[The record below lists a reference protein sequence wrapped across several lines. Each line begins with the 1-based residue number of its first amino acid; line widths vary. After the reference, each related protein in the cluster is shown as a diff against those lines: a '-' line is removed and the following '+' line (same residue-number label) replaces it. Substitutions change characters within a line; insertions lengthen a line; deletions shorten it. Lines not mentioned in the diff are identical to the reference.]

1 MAIALPPPAEP
12 QLVSAAEI
20 RPSAKLKVQVGAL
33 TFYVADFCKIG
44 TAQVVRV
51 ASVATTPAEIVRGLG
66 ASCYLLG
73 YPASLTRYAVDGDTL
88 YIEVQRGR
96 ISSVEAP
103 PRIKAH
109 FAGIEKARFVTAAA
123 LEKRRV
129 LADSLSDRAG
139 DDYQMRLVP
148 DGPDSS
154 KLVIDNPTDGRD
166 RLQVRAG
173 FATNGNRYSGRYIAD
188 GQVRYSWRDGTEAL
202 VGVGVAVR
210 PPQLRDDQSGPY
222 REASGSLTKVTTGG
236 VLGVDGR
243 YVELK
248 PTVPAI
254 DAVGTVFPAGLDGE
268 ISEVGLSWL
277 IPLHAT
283 YTERATV
290 SLRVA
295 RVQQTFDFDDQRLL
309 TERYTKANIVFSLA
323 TRFAIAET
331 HLFELQSGVDLSQGF
346 TDSPFTPAGG
356 GGRGQF
362 SLARPAIRLSYQPG
376 SAFSPAIEASA
387 QLSSAALP
395 QNEQVVLGGDTQRAF
410 EPGTAAGDQGWRARA
425 TINHRPWALGWL
437 SLEPTLF
444 AEYGAAR
451 FRDPPPVAAGTAE
464 RAAVGLEATL
474 RLGSVVEFTG
484 FVAEPILASGPSL
497 LADDERRLGARL
509 SITY

>member
-1 MAIALPPPAEP
+1 MAVALPPPAEP
-12 QLVSAAEI
+12 QMVPAAEI
-20 RPSAKLKVQVGAL
+20 RPYAKLKVQAGAL
-33 TFYVADFCKIG
+33 TFYVADFCKLG
-44 TAQVVRV
+44 TAQVARV
-51 ASVATTPAEIVRGLG
+51 ASAATTPAEIVRGLG

-73 YPASLTRYAVDGDTL
+73 YPAALTRYGVDGSTL

-103 PRIKAH
+103 PRIKAY
-109 FAGIEKARFVTAAA
+109 FAGIEKKRVVTAAD

-129 LADSLSDRAG
+129 LADSLSERAG
-139 DDYQMRLVP
+139 DNYQMQLVP

-154 KLVIDNPTDGRD
+154 KLVIANPTDGRD
-166 RLQVRAG
+166 RLQLRAG

-188 GQVRYSWRDGTEAL
+188 GQARYSWGDGTEAL
-202 VGVGVAVR
+202 IGIGAAVR

-222 REASGSLTKVTTGG
+222 HEASGSLTRVTTAG

-248 PTVPAI
+248 PKVPAI
-254 DAVGTVFPAGLDGE
+254 DAMGTVFPAGLDGE
-268 ISEVGLSWL
+268 ISEAGVSWL
-277 IPLHAT
+277 VPLHAT
-283 YTERATV
+283 YTERVTL

-309 TERYTKANIVFSLA
+309 TERYTKANIVVSGA
-323 TRFAIAET
+323 TRFAIADS
-331 HLFELQSGVDLSQGF
+331 HVFELQGGVDLSQGF
-346 TDSPFTPAGG
+346 TSSPFVPAGG

-362 SLARPAIRLSYQPG
+362 SMARPAIRLSYQPG
-376 SAFSPAIEASA
+376 AAFSPAIEASA
-387 QLSSAALP
+387 QFTSAALP

-410 EPGTAAGDQGWRARA
+410 EPGTAAGDQGWRAKA

-444 AEYGAAR
+444 AEYGTAR

-474 RLGSVVEFTG
+474 RLGNTVEFTG